1 VVDCKS
7 IFLECVIWSQRLLKE
22 KVEGKGKTSKN
33 QMIRR
38 KNSRQ
43 NKCLPDILM

>member
-1 VVDCKS
+1 MVTKIVK
-7 IFLECVIWSQRLLKE
+7 K